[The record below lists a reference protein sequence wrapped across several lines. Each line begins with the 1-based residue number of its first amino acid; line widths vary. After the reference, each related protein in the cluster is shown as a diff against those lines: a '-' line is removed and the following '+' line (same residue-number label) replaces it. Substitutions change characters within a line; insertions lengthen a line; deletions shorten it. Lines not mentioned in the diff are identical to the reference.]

1 MGFWDLD
8 DMRMHI
14 PGVSGCQTFHKVSS
28 WYLRANNLVI
38 LVLISSSFIV
48 VVLLPFFFFFLSSF
62 LQFYH
67 LKTHSYQSLK
77 PTETSKPSTKDL
89 ELITL

>member
-1 MGFWDLD
+1 MGFWNLD

-14 PGVSGCQTFHKVSS
+14 PGVSGCQTFPKVSS

-48 VVLLPFFFFFLSSF
+48 VVLLPFFFPLSIF